1 MNESTEEKK
10 DCSNEEQSY
19 DRKQKSLGLLC
30 SNFFNLYDEADVE
43 FVNLN
48 DAAKILGVERRRMYD
63 IVNVF
68 EGIGVLVK
76 KAKAEYY
83 WKGLGGIAYALK
95 EMKEEE
101 SLKDDCGNRDENTC
115 SLEENLDTDTRI
127 PGALSAGFSFAKCS
141 FSSKNGT
148 RTGKS
153 LRQLAQE
160 FVKLLLCSDGKVVT
174 LDQAARILLMDANNS
189 SEKRYN
195 DTKVR
200 RLYDI
205 ANVLRSIGLI
215 EKTYYLN
222 SGKPAFKWLGL
233 RKETLPVSKKRI
245 FGADM
250 TNMSIKR
257 NKTVSSMNLNSN
269 SHKQEQ
275 VKYDLAHRHSPFA
288 FGPTKL
294 PKADASVIKTVTR
307 SQAMLNL
314 ASSHLPSYGNKALQG
329 LFAHY
334 TEAWGTWYDE
344 TGKKATTRDQI
355 F

>member
-19 DRKQKSLGLLC
+19 NRKQKSLGLLC

-43 FVNLN
+43 FV
-48 DAAKILGVERRRMYD
+48 
-63 IVNVF
+63 
-68 EGIGVLVK
+68 LVK

-83 WKGLGGIAYALK
+83 WKGLGGIACALK

-101 SLKDDCGNRDENTC
+101 ALNDDCGNRDKNTC
-115 SLEENLDTDTRI
+115 SLEENLDPNPRI
-127 PGALSAGFSFAKCS
+127 PGALSAGSSFAKCS

-153 LRQLAQE
+153 LRQLTQE
-160 FVKLLLCSDGKVVT
+160 FVKFLLCSDGKVVT

-189 SEKRYN
+189 SEKRCN

-222 SGKPAFKWLGL
+222 SGNPAFKWLGL
-233 RKETLPVSKKRI
+233 QKETLPVSKKRI

-257 NKTVSSMNLNSN
+257 NKTVSSTNLNSN
-269 SHKQEQ
+269 SYKQEQ
-275 VKYDLAHRHSPFA
+275 DKYDLAHRHSPFG
-288 FGPTKL
+288 FGPTKS
-294 PKADASVIKTVTR
+294 PKANASVIKTVTR

-314 ASSHLPSYGNKALQG
+314 ASSHLPSYGNQALQG

-334 TEAWGTWYDE
+334 MEAWGTWYDE